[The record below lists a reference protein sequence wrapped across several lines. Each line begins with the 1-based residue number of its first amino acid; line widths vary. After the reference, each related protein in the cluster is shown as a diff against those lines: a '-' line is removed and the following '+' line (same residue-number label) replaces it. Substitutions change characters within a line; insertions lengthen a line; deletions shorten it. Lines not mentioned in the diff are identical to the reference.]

1 VATRIV
7 TLSAPFGAGGSV
19 IGPAVAERLGIPFVD
34 RAIPAAVAHD
44 LAVSVDQALAHD
56 QQLPGAWTRALTKM
70 ANTIPPF
77 GAASLGAVADV
88 EGDEL
93 FKAGT
98 ERVLR
103 EVAAQTG
110 GVILGRAAAIVLAHH
125 PGALHARLQGSRDGR
140 LARTMANMS
149 LSRDDASRLLDESDR
164 SRVAYVKHFYRV
176 DPRDPSLYHLLLDTT
191 VIPDET
197 CIDLITS
204 AALARDPAREPER

>member
-1 VATRIV
+1 
-7 TLSAPFGAGGSV
+7 
-19 IGPAVAERLGIPFVD
+19 
-34 RAIPAAVAHD
+34 
-44 LAVSVDQALAHD
+44 
-56 QQLPGAWTRALTKM
+56 M

-204 AALARDPAREPER
+204 AALARDPAIAPPAGLRFSASGGSTGSTTVTSFVRAILGARAIRLLQWAEGLCSRRG